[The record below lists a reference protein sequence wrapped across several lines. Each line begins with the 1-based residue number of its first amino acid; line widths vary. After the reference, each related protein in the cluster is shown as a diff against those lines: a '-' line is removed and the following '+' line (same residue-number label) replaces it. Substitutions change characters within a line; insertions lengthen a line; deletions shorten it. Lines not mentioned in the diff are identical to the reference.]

1 MTFPINI
8 NKAVYLGYTSND
20 FIKKGYMPMDFFN
33 IEISWK
39 GIGYIVITSVSSVIV
54 LFILTRIMGKRQISQ
69 LTMFDYIN
77 GITTVLLLLKWLQHW
92 MVMFG
97 SHCSL

>member
-1 MTFPINI
+1 MTFQINI

-54 LFILTRIMGKRQISQ
+54 LFILTRIMGKRQILMVLPS
-69 LTMFDYIN
+69 
-77 GITTVLLLLKWLQHW
+77 VLLLLKWLQHW

>member
-1 MTFPINI
+1 MAFLINT
-8 NKAVYLGYTSND
+8 NKATYLGYASND

-77 GITTVLLLLKWLQHW
+77 GITIGSIAAEMATAL

>member
-1 MTFPINI
+1 MAFLINT
-8 NKAVYLGYTSND
+8 NKATYLGYASND

-77 GITTVLLLLKWLQHW
+77 GILLLLKWLQHW